1 MKKMKL
7 KFLIPVSLVLIAAV
21 VACSKDFLD
30 KPPLGTLNPAIM
42 ATEKGVQGLLIGAY
56 SLVDGEGASGDGFAS
71 GASNWIYGG
80 VASDDAY
87 KGSDPSDV
95 AVAAPFEVWTSL
107 TPTNGSISQKW
118 SVCYAGIAGTNETI

>member
-1 MKKMKL
+1 MKKIKY
-7 KFLIPVSLVLIAAV
+7 KFLIPTSIIVIVVLF
-21 VACSKDFLD
+21 ACKKSFLD
-30 KPPLGTLNPAIM
+30 KPPLGTLNPQIM

-71 GASNWIYGG
+71 GASNWIFGG

-95 AVAAPFEVWTSL
+95 ADAAPYEQWTTL
-107 TPTNGSISQKW
+107 TPTNGAIPQKW
-118 SVCYAGIAGTNETI
+118 KMGYAGIQRS